1 MLSKTQI
8 VRFVLRD
15 EKVEVGLLWGE
26 TNLPSLVMEILA
38 EGEHYGRLELQGKTR
53 ETEGGLKLDS
63 FQFPL
68 PLTYNRSIHFL
79 IIVLGHSEVEFG
91 LKSYEWLTKLD
102 ESDLSIASMITDR
115 IGRHEVL
122 LPINL
127 NRYKIQK
134 KRKKQLLLLGQTS
147 KNFQFFQLLWLF
159 WSILWLLDLAEWTWY
174 DWLLHLSYYKCPI
187 TANCPSTVLD
197 YKCKEWLVK
206 NKAADAP
213 VTFEEI
219 VTVMIKTTRRTT
231 NDKMLI
237 SFGHI
242 HFLYFEELNNSI
254 IFMTTFSN
262 ICQSG

>member
-1 MLSKTQI
+1 MLSKKQI
-8 VRFVLRD
+8 VRFVLRE
-15 EKVEVGLLWGE
+15 EKVEVGPLWGE

-63 FQFPL
+63 SQFPL

-91 LKSYEWLTKLD
+91 LKSYVEWLTKLD

-134 KRKKQLLLLGQTS
+134 KTDKQLLLLGQTFS
-147 KNFQFFQLLWLF
+147 VFSIAMVILINSVIVGFSWVDLVWLAASPVLLQVSNYSQLSVHSVWLQ
-159 WSILWLLDLAEWTWY
+159 
-174 DWLLHLSYYKCPI
+174 
-187 TANCPSTVLD
+187 
-197 YKCKEWLVK
+197 
-206 NKAADAP
+206 
-213 VTFEEI
+213 
-219 VTVMIKTTRRTT
+219 M
-231 NDKMLI
+231 
-237 SFGHI
+237 
-242 HFLYFEELNNSI
+242 
-254 IFMTTFSN
+254 
-262 ICQSG
+262 

>member
-1 MLSKTQI
+1 
-8 VRFVLRD
+8 
-15 EKVEVGLLWGE
+15 
-26 TNLPSLVMEILA
+26 MEILA

-63 FQFPL
+63 SQFPL

-134 KRKKQLLLLGQTS
+134 KTKEQLLLLGQTS
-147 KNFQFFQLLWLF
+147 KNFQFFQSLWFF

-174 DWLLHLSYYKCPI
+174 DWLIHVSYYKCPI
-187 TANCPSTVLD
+187 TANFPSTVFD
-197 YKCKEWLVK
+197 YKCKNDWWK
-206 NKAADAP
+206 
-213 VTFEEI
+213 
-219 VTVMIKTTRRTT
+219 IKQL
-231 NDKMLI
+231 M
-237 SFGHI
+237 H
-242 HFLYFEELNNSI
+242 
-254 IFMTTFSN
+254 
-262 ICQSG
+262 QSHLRKL

>member
-8 VRFVLRD
+8 FVWCTVCSPRG
-15 EKVEVGLLWGE
+15 ESIEVGPLLGE

-53 ETEGGLKLDS
+53 ETEGGLK
-63 FQFPL
+63 QFPL

-134 KRKKQLLLLGQTS
+134 KTEKQLLLLGQTS

-159 WSILWLLDLAEWTWY
+159 WSILWLLDLAEWT
-174 DWLLHLSYYKCPI
+174 
-187 TANCPSTVLD
+187 
-197 YKCKEWLVK
+197 
-206 NKAADAP
+206 
-213 VTFEEI
+213 
-219 VTVMIKTTRRTT
+219 
-231 NDKMLI
+231 
-237 SFGHI
+237 
-242 HFLYFEELNNSI
+242 
-254 IFMTTFSN
+254 
-262 ICQSG
+262 

>member
-8 VRFVLRD
+8 FVWCTVCSPRG
-15 EKVEVGLLWGE
+15 ESIEVGPLWGE
-26 TNLPSLVMEILA
+26 TNLPSVVMEILA

-63 FQFPL
+63 SQFPL

-134 KRKKQLLLLGQTS
+134 KTEKQLLLLGQTS

-159 WSILWLLDLAEWTWY
+159 WSILWLLDLAEWT
-174 DWLLHLSYYKCPI
+174 
-187 TANCPSTVLD
+187 
-197 YKCKEWLVK
+197 
-206 NKAADAP
+206 
-213 VTFEEI
+213 
-219 VTVMIKTTRRTT
+219 
-231 NDKMLI
+231 
-237 SFGHI
+237 
-242 HFLYFEELNNSI
+242 
-254 IFMTTFSN
+254 
-262 ICQSG
+262 

>member
-8 VRFVLRD
+8 VRFVLRE
-15 EKVEVGLLWGE
+15 EKVEVGPLWGE

-53 ETEGGLKLDS
+53 ETEGGLNLDS
-63 FQFPL
+63 SQFPL

-79 IIVLGHSEVEFG
+79 IIVLGNSEVEFG

-147 KNFQFFQLLWLF
+147 KNFQFFSIAMVILINSVIVGFSWVDLVWLAASSVLLQVSNYSQLSVHSVWLQ
-159 WSILWLLDLAEWTWY
+159 
-174 DWLLHLSYYKCPI
+174 
-187 TANCPSTVLD
+187 
-197 YKCKEWLVK
+197 
-206 NKAADAP
+206 
-213 VTFEEI
+213 
-219 VTVMIKTTRRTT
+219 M
-231 NDKMLI
+231 
-237 SFGHI
+237 
-242 HFLYFEELNNSI
+242 
-254 IFMTTFSN
+254 
-262 ICQSG
+262 

>member
-1 MLSKTQI
+1 MDAKGCWAKRKFLFD
-8 VRFVLRD
+8 VRFVLRE
-15 EKVEVGLLWGE
+15 EKVEVGPLWGE

-63 FQFPL
+63 SQFPL

-134 KRKKQLLLLGQTS
+134 KTDKQLLLLGQTFS
-147 KNFQFFQLLWLF
+147 VFSIAMVILINSVIVGFSWVDLVWLAASSVLLQVSNYSQLSVHSVWLQ
-159 WSILWLLDLAEWTWY
+159 
-174 DWLLHLSYYKCPI
+174 
-187 TANCPSTVLD
+187 
-197 YKCKEWLVK
+197 
-206 NKAADAP
+206 
-213 VTFEEI
+213 
-219 VTVMIKTTRRTT
+219 M
-231 NDKMLI
+231 
-237 SFGHI
+237 
-242 HFLYFEELNNSI
+242 
-254 IFMTTFSN
+254 
-262 ICQSG
+262 

>member
-8 VRFVLRD
+8 VRFVLRE
-15 EKVEVGLLWGE
+15 EKVEVGPLWGE
-26 TNLPSLVMEILA
+26 TNLPSLVM
-38 EGEHYGRLELQGKTR
+38 
-53 ETEGGLKLDS
+53 D
-63 FQFPL
+63 
-68 PLTYNRSIHFL
+68 
-79 IIVLGHSEVEFG
+79 
-91 LKSYEWLTKLD
+91 
-102 ESDLSIASMITDR
+102 
-115 IGRHEVL
+115 
-122 LPINL
+122 
-127 NRYKIQK
+127 
-134 KRKKQLLLLGQTS
+134 LLLGQTS
-147 KNFQFFQLLWLF
+147 KNFQFFQSLWLF

-174 DWLLHLSYYKCPI
+174 DWLLHVSYYKCPI
-187 TANCPSTVLD
+187 SANCPSTVFD
-197 YKCKEWLVK
+197 YKCKEWLIK

-231 NDKMLI
+231 NDKMLV

>member
-1 MLSKTQI
+1 MDAKGCWAKRKFLFD
-8 VRFVLRD
+8 VRFVLRE
-15 EKVEVGLLWGE
+15 EKVEVGPLWGE

-63 FQFPL
+63 SQFPL

-79 IIVLGHSEVEFG
+79 IIVLGNSEVEFG

-134 KRKKQLLLLGQTS
+134 KTDKQLLLLGQTFS
-147 KNFQFFQLLWLF
+147 VFSIAMVILINSVIVGFSWVDLVWLAASPVLLQVSNYSQLSVHSVWLQ
-159 WSILWLLDLAEWTWY
+159 
-174 DWLLHLSYYKCPI
+174 
-187 TANCPSTVLD
+187 
-197 YKCKEWLVK
+197 
-206 NKAADAP
+206 
-213 VTFEEI
+213 
-219 VTVMIKTTRRTT
+219 M
-231 NDKMLI
+231 
-237 SFGHI
+237 
-242 HFLYFEELNNSI
+242 
-254 IFMTTFSN
+254 
-262 ICQSG
+262 